1 VVPPVPT
8 TPQAIRVEA
17 GLDASPRMSPMSIEK
32 PDAHMDNA
40 WRTRAKVCIRAIAFF
55 YHLSL
60 SILFTTFT
68 ELLLKYFDNHYAKT
82 AAFLGLCA
90 GVERGMQFVTSP
102 VLGNLSD
109 SMGRK
114 SILLSSLI
122 VHAISLGLV
131 VVQPGVD
138 SVLAYFV
145 VNGACNVTLTMCNA
159 IVTDLTVDRGEGSLA
174 QQYGRMGVAIGISL
188 IIGPAVGPLLSKT
201 DVLFPI
207 FAALGALVLA
217 IVLGMAMPETLATS
231 SKRLFVL
238 RDLDPIFKLRASF
251 RLPQFSLF
259 SVPFFLTSLAEC
271 VYQFMVLYTKV
282 HFNWSFVLLGLY
294 VAGLGLAV
302 ALVQGS
308 IKHIVPRFLSERMCV
323 IIGLLAHTGAMVVI
337 GVATEVILPSS
348 SP

>member
-1 VVPPVPT
+1 
-8 TPQAIRVEA
+8 
-17 GLDASPRMSPMSIEK
+17 
-32 PDAHMDNA
+32 
-40 WRTRAKVCIRAIAFF
+40 
-55 YHLSL
+55 
-60 SILFTTFT
+60 
-68 ELLLKYFDNHYAKT
+68 
-82 AAFLGLCA
+82 
-90 GVERGMQFVTSP
+90 MQFVTSP

-217 IVLGMAMPETLATS
+217 IVLG
-231 SKRLFVL
+231 
-238 RDLDPIFKLRASF
+238 
-251 RLPQFSLF
+251 
-259 SVPFFLTSLAEC
+259 
-271 VYQFMVLYTKV
+271 
-282 HFNWSFVLLGLY
+282 
-294 VAGLGLAV
+294 
-302 ALVQGS
+302 
-308 IKHIVPRFLSERMCV
+308 
-323 IIGLLAHTGAMVVI
+323 
-337 GVATEVILPSS
+337 
-348 SP
+348 